1 MVTKKMPKAT
11 KNTIGA
17 PGVAPQ
23 VGAKRITVR
32 LGDELDAQVQAIAN
46 DRGMSASA
54 IVRTAVEMYLQR
66 EQFAVALSDVETN
79 IASTLNASRRDTAK
93 VSEDIQLLVAIMD
106 QFVKFSMITT
116 PEVIDREGA
125 VALGNRRYA
134 GFIGDLHKAFHTR
147 RKKAVLTQTL
157 EGMESEQG

>member
-32 LGDELDAQVQAIAN
+32 LGNELDAQVQAIAN

-157 EGMESEQG
+157 EEMESEQG

>member
-1 MVTKKMPKAT
+1 MVTKKMPKAA
-11 KNTIGA
+11 KNAIGA

-54 IVRTAVEMYLQR
+54 IMRTAVEMYLQR

-106 QFVKFSMITT
+106 QFMKFSMIAT
-116 PEVIDREGA
+116 PEVIDKEGA